1 MRHYI
6 KGLFEVPTNTNMRAD
21 FEPALSI
28 DSTNRIVE
36 GIQSLRELLGIT
48 ILEPMRAG
56 DLIRR
61 YQTTVTIPDGV
72 GGKKGKVA
80 EGDIIPLSK
89 TTRVEL
95 TPIQIEYKKVR
106 KDTTIEAIQAN
117 RFRSLYESD
126 DLLVKEM
133 RKELLADFYGVI
145 NGGTGTATAG
155 ANVQKAAANAWAAV
169 VAYYEDT
176 NATPVFFMHPE
187 TVAAYLGEANITTQ
201 DAFGVKY
208 LANFL
213 GLGVCIIN
221 SKVAKNA
228 VLATAEEN
236 LHLAYIERESDGSN
250 TFGLTYDESGLVGM
264 THTLRTDNATV
275 ESFMLTGTTFYAQDE
290 SGIFTATIA

>member
-61 YQTTVTIPDGV
+61 YKTEVIVPTGT
-72 GGKKGKVA
+72 GGKKYNVP
-80 EGDIIPLSK
+80 EGEIIPLSK

-95 TPIQIEYKKVR
+95 DPIQIAYKKAR
-106 KDTTIEAIQAN
+106 QNTTLEAVQAN

-126 DLLVKEM
+126 NLVVRDM
-133 RKELLADFYGVI
+133 RKEMLKDFYAVI
-145 NGGTGTATAG
+145 NGGTGTARSGDT
-155 ANVQKAAANAWAAV
+155 VQKAAANAWAAV
-169 VAYYEDT
+169 VKYYEDT
-176 NATPVFFMHPE
+176 TATPVFFMHPN
-187 TVAAYLGEANITTQ
+187 TASDYLGVANITTQ
-201 DAFGVKY
+201 DSFGVKY
-208 LANFL
+208 LENFL
-213 GLGVCIIN
+213 GLGTCIIN
-221 SKVAKNA
+221 SNVAENA
-228 VLATAEEN
+228 ILATAEEN
-236 LHLAYIERESDGSN
+236 LHLAYIERESDGAN

-264 THTLRTDNATV
+264 THMLRLENATV
-275 ESFMLTGTTFYAQDE
+275 ESFMLCGATFYAQDE
-290 SGIFTATIA
+290 SGIFVAQIA